1 MSTDFYANQN
11 ASAPNVAPVYSLYGE
26 KVGGTQGIVSG
37 GDVQLATAYSTAPY
51 RPPKRR
57 DKDSPTKL
65 LCSSEGCKAWPIKA
79 HPYCSGHARSLGL
92 VDYKSGPKT
101 GEKAARKLA
110 REAAAKQAKK
120 DADLAYRQTD
130 EYKQSDRYK
139 MRVAGMAKARAAK
152 LAKAR
157 AAKLAKVEAN
167 VDDR

>member
-57 DKDSPTKL
+57 DKDSPAKL
-65 LCSSEGCKAWPIKA
+65 LCSSEGCKAWPIKT
-79 HPYCSGHARSLGL
+79 HPYCAGHARSLGL
-92 VDYKSGPKT
+92 VDYSGGAKT
-101 GEKAARKLA
+101 GEKAARKAA
-110 REAAAKQAKK
+110 RDAAAKQAKK
-120 DADLAYRQTD
+120 AADLAYRQTD

-139 MRVAGMAKARAAK
+139 MRVAAM
-152 LAKAR
+152 AKAR

>member
-1 MSTDFYANQN
+1 MSVDFYANQN
-11 ASAPNVAPVYSLYGE
+11 ASAPNVAPVFSLYGE

-57 DKDSPTKL
+57 DKDNPTKL

-79 HPYCSGHARSLGL
+79 HPYCAGHARALGL
-92 VDYKSGPKT
+92 VDYGKGGVKT
-101 GEKAARKLA
+101 GEKAARKVA

-152 LAKAR
+152 LAKV
-157 AAKLAKVEAN
+157 KAN